1 MSSTYLLR
9 GVSWFTWACFSFCFV
24 LYSFVNIL
32 KRICSY
38 VLICDI
44 NLLVKK
50 NSKLSTIFMQNVF
63 NNGANGLKI
72 RRVVIGIKYGN
83 KVSLISCLRRHALEI
98 F

>member
-1 MSSTYLLR
+1 
-9 GVSWFTWACFSFCFV
+9 
-24 LYSFVNIL
+24 
-32 KRICSY
+32 
-38 VLICDI
+38 
-44 NLLVKK
+44 
-50 NSKLSTIFMQNVF
+50 MQNVF